1 MVNKGKSVAL
11 RTDPV
16 VIEALAEHTA
26 TVIFIHGLG
35 GTPDVLL
42 GPIEHWRGMGQ
53 VDHVKF
59 VLPYAPV
66 IAFTAA
72 SALFHWKPVI

>member
-1 MVNKGKSVAL
+1 MVDKGKSVAV
-11 RTDPV
+11 RTEPI

-35 GTPDVLL
+35 DTPEVLF
-42 GPIEHWRGMGQ
+42 GPVEHWRGKGQ
-53 VDHVKF
+53 LDHVKF

-66 IAFTAA
+66 ISFTAV
-72 SALFHWKPVI
+72 SMFYFTGRV